1 MDNKRF
7 QLPPPRPIVSHRDG
21 PGLSSVQKLR
31 DGSEESPVSE
41 YSTPIGSPTGRNS
54 PYMPAS
60 SPQPFSPRGPH
71 PSRPPRPN
79 EVMPLQAATARNCIP
94 ARSPPRPGEDLP
106 QYWNRVNKG
115 PPKTTLSQTPE
126 DGSASE
132 DSITS
137 TSTPPRSDLPQP
149 QNTTPP
155 SPAPRKAQLIPP
167 SSAKKGGSSLYSQG
181 TSFSPILE
189 ESPDPTLRGRNSVA
203 SSRVVPDSWSSHP
216 DDYNF
221 DRIQEKIEEGEDGR
235 NSNLPASPESPNSMH
250 DDTTG
255 LVRQASMGKKMKP
268 SLTKIRNSSENIS
281 NKKNEMIGL
290 ATITA
295 GVAAGALAPS
305 LERFPSPA
313 ARNSPSKGS
322 TGNRTIIIDSSPSDS
337 RSSSQDSGN
346 RPVPG
351 AEPIGRSR
359 SPLALG
365 ADRSARQPSSPLVV
379 VSRPISKGPSMSD
392 KVPSNRR
399 PPHLDMEAV
408 RDSETRGSITSL
420 PDLIR
425 RATRLAANLDR
436 GKTSS
441 RTGMREFSEKK
452 EHRRRSG
459 SISDILAA
467 FPPPSRGTPDGT
479 RPNSRF
485 PSPFPSRLN
494 QRMSY
499 LTSQESS
506 STQVPLKRRRCC
518 GMSLPTFLVIMLLLV
533 ILVTAAI
540 VVPIVLIVLPRQRQ
554 AAANATG
561 PPSLGNCPDSRP
573 CQNGGISVVS
583 DDSCRCIC
591 ANGFTGDRCGTVTD
605 PGCTT
610 TDIGIGTEQFPN
622 ATLGNAIPRLLSGAS
637 TNYSIPLNSSAILSL
652 FSTNNLSCTSEN
664 ALVTFNSQ
672 SMQARDVAQKTASED
687 PLPSA
692 PSASPLQ
699 PTPIPRSD
707 LSWRLAQRQVGT
719 SNGIVFQMSSTFKA
733 TPTSSSPW
741 STETS
746 VSSSP
751 SSAGSPASSS
761 SSSLSSSR
769 TPSPETIDFARIAVL
784 FVFERTGQLNAAV
797 QAQEN
802 IQDFLFSQTNRT
814 DTTSLSLS
822 GIDLSL
828 NLANFS
834 IALGNGTEVGGK
846 GDGDGHFK
854 QSSTKR
860 STNA

>member
-1 MDNKRF
+1 MDDKRF
-7 QLPPPRPIVSHRDG
+7 PLPPPRPVVSHWDG

-31 DGSEESPVSE
+31 EGSEESPLSE
-41 YSTPIGSPTGRNS
+41 YSTPIGSPF
-54 PYMPAS
+54 MPAS

-79 EVMPLQAATARNCIP
+79 EVMPLQAATARNYIP
-94 ARSPPRPGEDLP
+94 ARSPPRPGEDLT
-106 QYWNRVNKG
+106 QYWNRVNKV
-115 PPKTTLSQTPE
+115 PPKITLSQTPE

-132 DSITS
+132 DSISS

-167 SSAKKGGSSLYSQG
+167 SSAKRGGSSLYSQG

-189 ESPDPTLRGRNSVA
+189 ESPDPTLKGRNSVA

-221 DRIQEKIEEGEDGR
+221 DRIQEKIEEEDGR
-235 NSNLPASPESPNSMH
+235 NSNLPASPESSSSMH

-255 LVRQASMGKKMKP
+255 LVRQASIGKKMKP
-268 SLTKIRNSSENIS
+268 SLTKIRNSSENLS
-281 NKKNEMIGL
+281 SKKKEMTGL

-295 GVAAGALAPS
+295 GVAAGALGPS
-305 LERFPSPA
+305 LERFPSAA
-313 ARNSPSKGS
+313 ARNSPSKDS

-346 RPVPG
+346 RPVPV

-365 ADRSARQPSSPLVV
+365 ADRSARQPSSPLAV

-436 GKTSS
+436 GKSSS

-479 RPNSRF
+479 RPNSRW
-485 PSPFPSRLN
+485 PSPFPSKLN

-506 STQVPLKRRRCC
+506 STQVPPKSRRCC
-518 GMSLPTFLVIMLLLV
+518 GMSLPTFLVIMLLLAV
-533 ILVTAAI
+533 LITAAI

-554 AAANATG
+554 AAAHATG
-561 PPSLGNCPDSRP
+561 PASLGNCPDSRT
-573 CQNGGISVVS
+573 CHNGGISVVS
-583 DDSCRCIC
+583 GDSCRCIC

-610 TDIGIGTEQFPN
+610 TGIGIGTEQFPN
-622 ATLGNAIPRLLSGAS
+622 ATLGNAIPRLLGGAS

-672 SMQARDVAQKTASED
+672 SMQARDVAQKIAVEY

-699 PTPIPRSD
+699 PTPTPQSD

-719 SNGIVFQMSSTFKA
+719 SNGIVFQMSSTVKA
-733 TPTSSSPW
+733 TPTSSSAR
-741 STETS
+741 STKTS
-746 VSSSP
+746 ASSSP
-751 SSAGSPASSS
+751 SSASSPASSS
-761 SSSLSSSR
+761 SSSLSSNQ

-784 FVFERTGQLNAAV
+784 FIFERTGQLNAAV
-797 QAQEN
+797 QAQED
-802 IQDFLFSQTNRT
+802 IQDFLLSQTNRT

-828 NLANFS
+828 NFANFS

-854 QSSTKR
+854 QSNTKR
-860 STNA
+860 STNV